1 MNIAVVGYGRMGKE
15 VARLAPSQNV
25 TVVATVDPVAP
36 EAQFDTISPE
46 ALKSADVVL
55 EFTTPDTVLQNIQIV
70 CRLGKDLVVGTTG
83 WYDRLSLVKEL
94 VEDTGVGLVYSPN
107 FSLGV
112 NIFYRIVS
120 LAAKLLGQAGQ
131 YDPFCHEFHHKGKQ
145 DSPSGTAKKLAQ
157 IIVEEMK
164 DKETP
169 VYETLSR
176 KIAAAEFHVT
186 STRAGFYPGTHIVG
200 FDSEF
205 DTIELIHTL
214 RSRSALALGALK
226 AAQWI
231 KGRKGLFSFSDLVAE
246 QLESA

>member
-1 MNIAVVGYGRMGKE
+1 MGRE
-15 VARLAPSQNV
+15 IVRLAPLQNV
-25 TVVATVDPVAP
+25 DVVATVDPAAP
-36 EAQFDTISPE
+36 EAQFDKIVPE

-55 EFTTPDTVLQNIQIV
+55 EFTSPDAVLENIQIV
-70 CRLGKDLVVGTTG
+70 CRLGKNLVVGTTG
-83 WYDRLSLVKEL
+83 WYEHINLVKEL
-94 VEDTGVGLVYSPN
+94 VQDTGVGLVYSAN

-120 LAAKLLGQAGQ
+120 LAARLLGQTGQ

-145 DSPSGTAKKLAQ
+145 DSPSGTARKLAQ

-164 DKETP
+164 EKEVP
-169 VYETLSR
+169 VFETLNR
-176 KIAAAEFHVT
+176 KIATHEFHVT

-205 DTIELIHTL
+205 DTIELTHTL
-214 RSRSALALGALK
+214 RSRAALALGALK

-231 KGRKGLFSFSDLVAE
+231 KDRKGFFSFCDLLAE
-246 QLESA
+246 QLGLEQESLT

>member
-1 MNIAVVGYGRMGKE
+1 MGKE
-15 VARLAPSQNV
+15 IVRLAPSQNLS
-25 TVVATVDPVAP
+25 VVATIDPSAP
-36 EAQFDTISPE
+36 EAQFDRIAPE
-46 ALKSADVVL
+46 ALESADVVL
-55 EFTTPDTVLQNIQIV
+55 EFTTPDAVLQNIQVI
-70 CRLGKDLVVGTTG
+70 CRLGKNLVVGTTG
-83 WYDRLSLVKEL
+83 WYEQLGLVKEL

-120 LAAKLLGQAGQ
+120 VAARLLGQTDQ
-131 YDPFCHEFHHKGKQ
+131 YDPFCHEFHHRGKQ
-145 DSPSGTAKKLAQ
+145 DSPSGTAKRLAQ

-164 DKETP
+164 GKA
-169 VYETLSR
+169 VAVFETLNR
-176 KIAAAEFHVT
+176 KIAPREFHVT
-186 STRAGFYPGTHIVG
+186 STRAGYYPGTHIVG

-231 KGRKGLFSFSDLVAE
+231 KGRKGIFSFSDLLAE
-246 QLESA
+246 QLESANRF